1 MPRINNR
8 IDSFDPEESD
18 EMFDYS
24 EKIQHR
30 RHSSK
35 ERDETRR
42 KLDQLRE
49 KRELER
55 HIRDEL
61 YDWD

>member
-8 IDSFDPEESD
+8 IDSFDPEEIV

-24 EKIQHR
+24 EKTHHR
-30 RHSSK
+30 RHSLK
-35 ERDETRR
+35 ERDDTRR

-49 KRELER
+49 KKELER
-55 HIRDEL
+55 RIRDDL

>member
-1 MPRINNR
+1 MPKINNR

-18 EMFDYS
+18 EIFDYF
-24 EKIQHR
+24 EKIQHKR
-30 RHSSK
+30 NSLK
-35 ERDETRR
+35 GRDETRR
-42 KLDQLRE
+42 RLDQVRE

-55 HIRDEL
+55 HIRDDL